1 MHTQY
6 FLTAIALLDNM
17 TIVVNG
23 RIENGRL
30 ILNDPAA
37 FQALTK
43 QLPEGASVTLELSE
57 GESYGQTLMQY
68 YKYVVKPYLLLVFV
82 SQLKVPSEVLA
93 EIDIDAFM
101 RIEFGENERKYIP
114 KATGYESITIPIP
127 ISPENIESLLTKLN
141 AWLKEL
147 GLKLPKRNPDTYQR

>member
-1 MHTQY
+1 
-6 FLTAIALLDNM
+6 M
-17 TIVVNG
+17 TIVANG
-23 RIENGRL
+23 KIIAGKL
-30 ILNDPAA
+30 VLNDPAA

-68 YKYVVKPYLLLVFV
+68 YKYVVKPYLLLVFA
-82 SQLKVPSEVLA
+82 SQMKMPSEVLA
-93 EIDIDAFM
+93 DVDIDTFM
-101 RIEFGENERKYIP
+101 QINFADYHRKYIP
-114 KATGYESITIPIP
+114 NENGYTGMSVYQQV
-127 ISPENIESLLTKLN
+127 SPENIESLLTKLN

>member
-1 MHTQY
+1 
-6 FLTAIALLDNM
+6 M
-17 TIVVNG
+17 TIVANG
-23 RIENGRL
+23 KISVGKL

-68 YKYVVKPYLLLVFV
+68 YRHVVKPYLLLVFV
-82 SQLKVPSEVLA
+82 SQLKVPSEVSA
-93 EIDIDAFM
+93 DVDVDTFM
-101 RIEFGENERKYIP
+101 RLTFAAKHKKYIP
-114 KATGYESITIPIP
+114 ADSGYLDILVYDE

-141 AWLKEL
+141 AWLKDL

>member
-1 MHTQY
+1 
-6 FLTAIALLDNM
+6 M
-17 TIVVNG
+17 TIVANG
-23 RIENGRL
+23 KIIAGKL
-30 ILNDPAA
+30 VLNDASA
-37 FQALTK
+37 FQSLTK

-68 YKYVVKPYLLLVFV
+68 YEYVVKPYLLLVFV
-82 SQLKVPSEVLA
+82 SKFYTLSESA
-93 EIDIDAFM
+93 TGIDIDTFM
-101 RIEFGENERKYIP
+101 RINFAEKKKVAVLIEGNYENVVIHE
-114 KATGYESITIPIP
+114 P